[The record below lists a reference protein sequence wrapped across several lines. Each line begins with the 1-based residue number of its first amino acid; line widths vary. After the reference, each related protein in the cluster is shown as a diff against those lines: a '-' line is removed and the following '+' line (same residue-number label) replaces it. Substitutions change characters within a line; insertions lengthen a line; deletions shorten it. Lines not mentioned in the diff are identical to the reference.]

1 MEYLTSIIFVPGKVS
16 RGRVSL
22 GDSNQAEG
30 LSRTWG
36 KLLQGNFGG
45 KFWRENFGGKFL
57 EGNFCWEIFSR
68 KFLAGNFGGK
78 KPEVGG
84 CISKYYI

>member
-1 MEYLTSIIFVPGKVS
+1 MHIQILYIGLEYLTSIIFVPGKVS

-45 KFWRENFGGKFL
+45 KFWREKIKPLECEMKF
-57 EGNFCWEIFSR
+57 
-68 KFLAGNFGGK
+68 
-78 KPEVGG
+78 
-84 CISKYYI
+84 